1 MIKLDPLL
9 TFIEVVRAGSFSAA
23 AERLA
28 MPRST
33 VSLHVRNLEASLGTR
48 LLKRSTRS
56 LSLTDEGRQLFDQA
70 GDGLTVLTSA
80 LDAVRNK
87 PGTLSGLIRL
97 TAPADFPTEFL
108 AAAVTPFQDLHP
120 AVRFQ
125 IILTNATLDLIG
137 ENVDIAIRIGERGG
151 SERVERRLQDIAW
164 QFCASA
170 EWIQGNGEP
179 DAVADIHN
187 FISPMPGLRSFLE
200 QTVLGGA
207 KLPDGVITVDN
218 HLLSRDLVLQG
229 AGIALLPKG
238 MLDDPIANGRV
249 VTVLNHAIRT
259 TTRLNL
265 TFPSRADMVPRV
277 RAFAD
282 YLLRPW
288 TPRST

>member
-9 TFIEVVRAGSFSAA
+9 TFVEVVRAGSFSSA
-23 AERLA
+23 AERLG

-56 LSLTDEGRQLFDQA
+56 LSLTDEGRKLFDQA

-80 LDAVRNK
+80 LDAVRSK

-108 AAAVTPFQDLHP
+108 ATAVTRFQTLHP

-125 IILTNATLDLIG
+125 IMLTNTALNMVDD
-137 ENVDIAIRIGERGG
+137 NVDIAMRIGGRGG
-151 SERVERRLQDIAW
+151 SDRVERRLQDIAW

-170 EWIQGNGEP
+170 EWIQRNGEP
-179 DAVADIHN
+179 NAVAGIRS
-187 FISPMPGLRSFLE
+187 FISPMPGLKSFLE

-207 KLPDGVITVDN
+207 KLPDGLITVDN
-218 HLLSRDLVLQG
+218 HLLSRDLVLKG
-229 AGIALLPKG
+229 SGIALLPKG
-238 MLDDPIANGRV
+238 MLDEPITDGRV
-249 VTVLNHAIRT
+249 VTVLDHAILA

-282 YLLRPW
+282 HLSGLFHAKA
-288 TPRST
+288 

>member
-1 MIKLDPLL
+1 MTKLDPLL
-9 TFIEVVRAGSFSAA
+9 TFVEVVRAGSFSLA
-23 AERLA
+23 AERLG

-33 VSLHVRNLEASLGTR
+33 VSLHVRNLEASLGIR

-56 LSLTDEGRQLFDQA
+56 LSLTDEGRQLFDHA
-70 GDGLTVLTSA
+70 GDGLAVLTSA

-97 TAPADFPTEFL
+97 TAPADFPTTLL
-108 AAAVTPFQDLHP
+108 ATAVTQFQALHP

-125 IILTNATLDLIG
+125 IMLTNTALDMIG
-137 ENVDIAIRIGERGG
+137 DNVDIAIRIGGRGG
-151 SERVERRLQDIAW
+151 SDRVEKRLQDIAW

-170 EWIQGNGEP
+170 DWLQGNGEP
-179 DAVADIHN
+179 DTVADIRS
-187 FISPMPGLRSFLE
+187 FISPMPGLKSFLE

-207 KLPDGVITVDN
+207 KLPDGPIIADS
-218 HLLSRDLVLQG
+218 HLLARDLVLHG
-229 AGIALLPKG
+229 SGIALLPAG
-238 MLDDPIANGRV
+238 MLDEPIAQGRV
-249 VTVLNHAIRT
+249 VTILNHAIHA

-282 YLLRPW
+282 HFSGLFHAKA
-288 TPRST
+288 

>member
-1 MIKLDPLL
+1 MIKLDALL
-9 TFIEVVRAGSFSAA
+9 TFIEVVRAGSFSSAA
-23 AERLA
+23 KRLA

-80 LDAVRNK
+80 LDAVRHK

-97 TAPADFPTEFL
+97 TAPADFPTELL
-108 AAAVTPFQDLHP
+108 AAAVTQFQDLHP
-120 AVRFQ
+120 AVRFE
-125 IILTNATLDLIG
+125 IMLTNAALDLIG
-137 ENVDIAIRIGERGG
+137 DNVDIAIRIGEPGG

-179 DAVADIHN
+179 DAVADIQS

-200 QTVLGGA
+200 QSVLGGV

-218 HLLSRDLVLQG
+218 HLLSRDLVLKG
-229 AGIALLPKG
+229 SGIALLPKG
-238 MLDDPIANGRV
+238 MLDEAITEGRV
-249 VTVLNHAIRT
+249 VTVLDHAIQA

-265 TFPSRADMVPRV
+265 IFPSRADMVPRV
-277 RAFAD
+277 RAFAE
-282 YLLRPW
+282 YLLRPR
-288 TPRST
+288 TVGSV